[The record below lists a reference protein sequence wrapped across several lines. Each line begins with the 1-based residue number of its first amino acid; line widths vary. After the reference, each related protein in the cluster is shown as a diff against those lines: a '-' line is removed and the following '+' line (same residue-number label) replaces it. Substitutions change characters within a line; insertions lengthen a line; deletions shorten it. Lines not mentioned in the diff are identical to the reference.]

1 MVATLF
7 ADKYEVTT
15 IARLN
20 SVPAKSSQ
28 PVDFVEMGDQ
38 SGMET
43 EEDLITHA
51 SSENVEADFIR
62 DERIDSSRIT
72 IVDKDIFSRTSEVED
87 TISASTMTN
96 NLDTSDDKEDQ
107 DIVHQEDVTLQIRGA
122 VQNLLNDDNLSWSMK
137 TWRDKVVSEIK
148 LKVLD
153 DNTKA
158 IIKRIVHEELE
169 GSMQLKQISQAK
181 NDEEHQGVRE
191 SGDNENTQLQSEVH
205 EQNFDD
211 SFTQPQVTYI
221 DRDIIP

>member
-1 MVATLF
+1 MVYNLHANE
-7 ADKYEVTT
+7 YGVTA

-51 SSENVEADFIR
+51 SSENVEADFII
-62 DERIDSSRIT
+62 DEEIDSSRIT
-72 IVDKDIFSRTSEVED
+72 IVDKDISSRTSEAED
-87 TISASTMTN
+87 TISASTMTS
-96 NLDTSDDKEDQ
+96 NLDISDDKEDQ

-122 VQNLLNDDNLSWSMK
+122 VQNLLNDDNMSWSMK

-148 LKVLD
+148 LKALD

-169 GSMQLKQISQAK
+169 GSMQLKQVSQAK
-181 NDEEHQGVRE
+181 NDNNRKSNSNLVRLE
-191 SGDNENTQLQSEVH
+191 LIFNTLKIMYPIFEGH
-205 EQNFDD
+205 MIFKE
-211 SFTQPQVTYI
+211 
-221 DRDIIP
+221 

>member
-1 MVATLF
+1 MVYNLHANE
-7 ADKYEVTT
+7 YGVTA

-20 SVPAKSSQ
+20 SVRAKSSQ

-51 SSENVEADFIR
+51 SSENVEADFII
-62 DERIDSSRIT
+62 DEEIDSSRIT
-72 IVDKDIFSRTSEVED
+72 IVDKDISSRTSEAED
-87 TISASTMTN
+87 TISASTMTS
-96 NLDTSDDKEDQ
+96 NLDISDDKEDQ

-122 VQNLLNDDNLSWSMK
+122 VQNLLNDDNMSWSMK

-148 LKVLD
+148 LKALD

-169 GSMQLKQISQAK
+169 GSMQLKQVSQAK
-181 NDEEHQGVRE
+181 NDNNRKSNSNLVRLE
-191 SGDNENTQLQSEVH
+191 LIFNTLKIMYPIFEGH
-205 EQNFDD
+205 MIFKE
-211 SFTQPQVTYI
+211 
-221 DRDIIP
+221 